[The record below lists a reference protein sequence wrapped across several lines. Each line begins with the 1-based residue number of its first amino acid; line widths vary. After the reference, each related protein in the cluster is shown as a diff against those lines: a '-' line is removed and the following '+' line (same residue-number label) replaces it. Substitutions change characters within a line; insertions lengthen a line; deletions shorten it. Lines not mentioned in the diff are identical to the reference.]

1 VKRPTSIGLSS
12 IVIILAVNVAL
23 SEPPPKVETIRGQV
37 VAYADGLVCLN
48 ESADWS
54 MLIHV
59 QDHTNAELGKFI
71 QVRFSL
77 PCKKTPQWLN
87 RKSHEEEFHLRR
99 ELDDDSVLDEFLE
112 CSSETSEKCPQI
124 PKWRVVP
131 GAENKMPY
139 GRIVPSYLSADL
151 PLVPVV

>member
-1 VKRPTSIGLSS
+1 MGLSS
-12 IVIILAVNVAL
+12 IVILLAVTAAL

-37 VAYADGLVCLN
+37 VAYADGLMCLN
-48 ESADWS
+48 GSAYWS

-59 QDHTNAELGKFI
+59 DDRTNAVLGKFI

-99 ELDDDSVLDEFLE
+99 ELDADSVLDEFLE
-112 CSSETSEKCPQI
+112 CSSETFEKCPQI
-124 PKWRVVP
+124 PKWKVVP
-131 GAENKMPY
+131 GAEDTKPPY
-139 GRIVPSYLSADL
+139 GKIVPSYFSADL
-151 PLVPVV
+151 PLVPSV